1 MMNFIKKNPLFFV
14 LLGSAAIALI
24 AFDQKVTALVF
35 VCFGVFT
42 LK

>member
-1 MMNFIKKNPLFFV
+1 MINFIKKNPAFLV
-14 LLGSAAIALI
+14 LLGSAAIALFV
-24 AFDQKVTALVF
+24 FDQKITALVF